1 MGTVSILVGDDEHF
15 FFYKKIWER
24 GTGLNTE

>member
-15 FFYKKIWER
+15 FFIRKFGK
-24 GTGLNTE
+24 GVLDSKH